1 MNILFIH
8 QNFPGQFGKLAEKLA
23 ENSEN
28 RVVTLGEKKK
38 NKRFRK
44 PGVIDYWYEKPS
56 ISSSDTHA
64 YLRLMDTNV
73 RRGQAVYRALRA
85 LRKRGE
91 NPGIV
96 VVHPGWGESLFIKD
110 IFPQAKVILY
120 CEFYYSSCGG
130 DFGFDQEKEPNED
143 AYLRIRIKNATQL
156 LALENFDAGYS
167 PTQWQKKRFPDF
179 VQDKIRCIHD
189 GVDTVKVFPNP
200 EASLKIGENGP
211 GITPDDEVLTYCAR
225 NLEPHRG
232 FHIFMRALP
241 EILERRP
248 ECRVNIVGGDE
259 VSYGRYLPMG
269 QTYREKMIAE
279 TGLDSD
285 RVHFLGRVP
294 YAKYLSM
301 LQCSTVHAYLTYPF
315 VLSWSAVEAMSAGC
329 LIVGS
334 DTEPVREVIQDGKN
348 GFLVDFHDSDAFA
361 DKIVWALENRE
372 EMSGIRAAARQTV
385 VDKYNFET
393 RSLPSLLELIEEFS
407 SP

>member
-23 ENSEN
+23 ENPEN
-28 RVVTLGEKKK
+28 RIITLGEKRG

-44 PGVIDYWYEKPS
+44 PGVIDYWYGKPDT
-56 ISSSDTHA
+56 SSPSTHT
-64 YLRLMDTNV
+64 YLRLMDSNV
-73 RRGQAVYRALRA
+73 RRGQAVYKALRA

-143 AYLRIRIKNATQL
+143 AYLRIRIKNSTQL
-156 LALENFDAGYS
+156 LAIENFDAGYS
-167 PTQWQKKRFPDF
+167 PTQWQKKQFPDF

-200 EASLKIGENGP
+200 EASLKLGENGP
-211 GITPDDEVLTYCAR
+211 VITPADEVLTYCAR
-225 NLEPHRG
+225 NLEPYRG
-232 FHIFMRALP
+232 FHIFMHTLP

-248 ECRVNIVGGDE
+248 ECRVIIVGGDE
-259 VSYGRYLPMG
+259 VSYGRNLPKG

-294 YAKYLSM
+294 HAQYLSM

-372 EMSGIRAAARQTV
+372 KMSGIRAAARQTV

-393 RSLPSLLELIEEFS
+393 RSLPSLLALIEEFS